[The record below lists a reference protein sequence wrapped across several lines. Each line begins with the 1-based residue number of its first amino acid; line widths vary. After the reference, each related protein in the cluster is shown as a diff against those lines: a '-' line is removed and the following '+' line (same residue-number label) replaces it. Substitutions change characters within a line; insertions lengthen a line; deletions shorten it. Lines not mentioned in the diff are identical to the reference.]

1 MPVLPALH
9 SAAWVVP
16 VSAAPIADGAVAIA
30 AGKIVDVGPM
40 EVLSGRYPHAPHT
53 HHAAAALTP
62 ALINAHTHLEL
73 SHLSS
78 LSKWPHQG
86 TFTEWV
92 SQLIALRLQLGATGV
107 AAEQA
112 AIQSSRQQYEDG
124 VSVLADIGN
133 TDLALGL
140 VDIYPGRLLPFHEY
154 LGLTTQSLT
163 KNRDRLALEPAT
175 RLCSGHAP
183 YSTHPALLSALKKRA
198 KRLDQVFPIHV
209 AEPMA
214 ELEML
219 RHGRGEM
226 VDFILVRTGED
237 IAFQAA
243 VGPEEGSIHYLY
255 RHGLLDEHT
264 LCIHGIHVSDEEMAI
279 MASTGAKVCLC
290 PHSNRFLG
298 VGSPPVQGYLQHG
311 ILPALG
317 TDSPASNPV
326 LSLWQEMH
334 LLASAPDAPDAATI
348 FAMAT
353 MGGALAL
360 GLNDQLGS
368 LEPGKEADILVVP
381 LGTLADRPAGTAADL
396 MKMLT
401 NRPQQALNQGSS
413 SQHTV
418 SRIAL

>member
-1 MPVLPALH
+1 MPALH

-16 VSAAPIADGAVAIA
+16 VSAAPIANGAVVTA
-30 AGKIVDVGPM
+30 AGKIVDVGTL
-40 EVLSGRYPHAPHT
+40 EVLSGRYPHAPHR
-53 HHAAAALTP
+53 HHTGAALTP

-78 LSKWPHQG
+78 LSRRPHQG
-86 TFTEWV
+86 TFTGWV
-92 SQLIALRLQLGATGV
+92 SQLIALRLELGATGV

-112 AIQSSRQQYEDG
+112 AIQSSRQQYENG

-140 VDIYPGRLLPFHEY
+140 VDIYPGRLLSFHEY
-154 LGLTTQSLT
+154 LGLTPQSLT

-198 KRLDQVFPIHV
+198 KRLGQVFPIHV

-214 ELEML
+214 ELDML

-226 VDFILVRTGED
+226 VDFILVRTGEE
-237 IAFQAA
+237 IVFQAA
-243 VGPEEGSIHYLY
+243 IGPEEGSIHYLY
-255 RHGLLDEHT
+255 RLGLLDERT
-264 LCIHGIHVSDEEMAI
+264 LCIHGIHVSDAEMTI
-279 MASTGAKVCLC
+279 MADTGAKVCIC
-290 PHSNRFLG
+290 PHSNHFLG
-298 VGSPPVQGYLQHG
+298 VGSAPVQRYLQHG

-317 TDSPASNPV
+317 TDSPASNPE

-353 MGGALAL
+353 LGGALAL
-360 GLNDQLGS
+360 GLDDQLGS

-381 LGTLADRPAGTAADL
+381 LDTTADSSVSTAADL
-396 MKMLT
+396 MKVLT
-401 NRPQQALNQGSS
+401 SRPRQALNQDSS